1 MKYILEFE
9 TLEELLIAQTKVD
22 ATKATESLKYR
33 EEIIQL
39 EKEISEAI
47 KLGSTSTLKHHYLIK
62 KFLAAILT
70 KEAELRKSM
79 MI

>member
-9 TLEELLIAQTKVD
+9 TLEELLIAQAKVNV
-22 ATKATESLKYR
+22 TKATESLKYR

-39 EKEISEAI
+39 EKEISEVI

-62 KFLAAILT
+62 KFLVTILT
-70 KEAELRKSM
+70 KEAEFRKSM
-79 MI
+79 FL